1 MIWIMAVMWICLI
14 VLLIVLAAEFWE
26 WWSNH

>member
-1 MIWIMAVMWICLI
+1 MAVMWICLI